1 MRESIYTIPL
11 NDVFG
16 EQDGCPIC
24 RMRKMLEG
32 RCIEYIMG
40 AAMME
45 PDVRVE
51 TNRWGFC
58 GEHLSAMLKQKNRL
72 SLALMLETHLDEL
85 LSGYMPPSG
94 KKGQE
99 SPAHTCFV
107 CREIDTAV
115 QKLLENTARTA
126 VKDPDFAALLADQ
139 PYYCFTHYEA
149 LCDTFR
155 AVLPKKA
162 AALLIQKVTAC
173 ERSYFQSLRDDVHAF
188 TTTFDYRSTQADRE
202 NERVKTAV
210 ERAVHALN

>member
-1 MRESIYTIPL
+1 
-11 NDVFG
+11 
-16 EQDGCPIC
+16 
-24 RMRKMLEG
+24 
-32 RCIEYIMG
+32 
-40 AAMME
+40 
-45 PDVRVE
+45 
-51 TNRWGFC
+51 
-58 GEHLSAMLKQKNRL
+58 MLKQKNRL

-126 VKDPDFAALLADQ
+126 VKDPDFAALLAEQ
-139 PYYCFTHYEA
+139 PYYCFAHYEA

-188 TTTFDYRSTQADRE
+188 TTTFDYRSTKAGSG
-202 NERVKTAV
+202 K
-210 ERAVHALN
+210 RAGQNSGRTCSACAELTVALMLFLSKVVAFYPEKKV